1 MRKLLEELDGKKHA
15 GDGKEALKKLLL
27 DSSKYIKRDTDEVDQ
42 VGYEKG
48 LNAKKQEA
56 KEEAAIMNEVA
67 AEQAAIYAQEEAR
80 FREQRQSVV
89 KEEKALDKEVKAA
102 KKALES
108 LQKKHES
115 AKKKAAEMAEM
126 EKVAGVRKREAESFL
141 GKKGGAKKKKA
152 AKGAGGAAASGGG
165 SSGMY
170 SESKSDGYG
179 SGFSMNGDFNLD

>member
-1 MRKLLEELDGKKHA
+1 M
-15 GDGKEALKKLLL
+15 
-27 DSSKYIKRDTDEVDQ
+27 DQ

-48 LNAKKQEA
+48 LKAKKQEA
-56 KEEAAIMNEVA
+56 EEEAAFMNEVA
-67 AEQAAIYAQEEAR
+67 TEQVALCAQEEAR
-80 FREQRQSVV
+80 FREQRQSAV

-115 AKKKAAEMAEM
+115 AKKKAAELAEM
-126 EKVAGVRKREAESFL
+126 EKVAGIRKREAESFL

-179 SGFSMNGDFNLD
+179 SGFATNGDFNLD